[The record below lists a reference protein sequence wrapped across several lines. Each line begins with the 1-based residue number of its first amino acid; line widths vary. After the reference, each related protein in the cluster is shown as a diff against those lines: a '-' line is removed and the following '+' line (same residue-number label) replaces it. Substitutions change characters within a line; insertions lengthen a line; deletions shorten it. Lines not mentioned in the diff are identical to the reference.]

1 MPSLLDRL
9 LPPPR
14 AWKRARPEELLYALN
29 EAPPVGLTLNMGMQH
44 AFLSLMFSLYAV
56 VAGQAIGLEPA
67 GVSAFVSGS
76 IFLLGVATLLQ
87 AVPSRLGAGMIL
99 VAIPSAARLSIFIS
113 VAGNYGLGA
122 AMGATIVSGIAAIG
136 FARLIPR
143 LRAVF
148 PPEVIGVVVL
158 MLGLSLVG
166 TGLSRGVGLT
176 AAGEVSQ
183 AAIVSALATIACII
197 AVSLWA
203 PPVLR
208 RLAMVVGALA
218 GTLVA
223 VLTGAAEPGGL
234 ASLSA
239 LPPLAVPL
247 LGLDLPAPS
256 FALAPI
262 AVFLVAQLIGV
273 MDLFGGV
280 LSMDKMNDA
289 QWRRVDMSVVARA
302 VTGMGLVH
310 VAQGATGLLASG
322 TSSANL
328 GLAHATGVTAW
339 RVGAAAGLVL
349 MATAFCPMV
358 AGLIALTPAPV
369 IGGILVYTAA
379 FLIVSGM
386 GLATSRMMNTQRG
399 FTVGLALVCGT
410 GVMLLPAL
418 AHASPGWS
426 RVIVTSGLTVGS
438 VAAVL
443 LNALLRIGVRQTAV
457 LVLDPASE
465 ARQAAEFLERQ
476 GRAWGARA
484 EVVVR
489 AGVALG
495 EALEA
500 LRQAGTEGR
509 VTLSASFDEFN
520 LRCRLEHAGTPLPLA
535 AEDAPDAAALMAA
548 EGEDALNEA
557 MRRVSAALIA
567 RLADRVRAGRRGEV
581 AELVFEFEH

>member
-1 MPSLLDRL
+1 MPSQLDRL

-14 AWKRARPEELLYALN
+14 PQKRSRPEDLLYGLD
-29 EAPPVGLTLNMGMQH
+29 EVPPLGLTLNMGAQH
-44 AFLSLMFSLYAV
+44 AFLSLMFCLYAV
-56 VAGQAIGLEPA
+56 VAAQAIGLDQA

-76 IFLLGVATLLQ
+76 IFLLGAGTLVQ
-87 AVPSRLGAGMIL
+87 AVPSRFGAGMIL
-99 VAIPSAARLSIFIS
+99 VAIPSAARLSVFIA
-113 VAGNYGLGA
+113 VAGNYGMGA

-143 LRAVF
+143 MRAVF

-176 AAGEVSQ
+176 PSGEASGAAV
-183 AAIVSALATIACII
+183 ISAVATIACII
-197 AVSLWA
+197 GVSLWG
-203 PPVLR
+203 PPALR
-208 RLAMVVGALA
+208 RLAMVVGAMV

-223 VLTGAAEPGGL
+223 VMTGATEPGGL
-234 ASLSA
+234 TSLAA
-239 LPPLAVPL
+239 LPPLAVPI
-247 LGLDLPAPS
+247 LGMDLPPPV

-289 QWRRVDMSVVARA
+289 QWRRVDMSLMGRA
-302 VTGMGLVH
+302 VTGMGVTH
-310 VAQGATGLLASG
+310 VVQGFAGLLASG

-339 RVGAAAGLVL
+339 RVGVAAGLVL
-349 MATAFCPMV
+349 MATAFFPMV
-358 AGLIALTPAPV
+358 AGLIALTPGPV
-369 IGGILVYTAA
+369 IGGILVYTASY
-379 FLIVSGM
+379 LIVAGM
-386 GLATSRMMNTQRG
+386 GLATSRMMNTQRS

-418 AHASPGWS
+418 AHASPAWT

-457 LVLDPASE
+457 LALDPAEE

-476 GRAWGARA
+476 GRAWGARQD
-484 EVVVR
+484 VVVR

-500 LRQAGTEGR
+500 LRQAGTEGP

-520 LRCRLEHAGTPLPLA
+520 LRCRLDHAGAPLPLGGEA
-535 AEDAPDAAALMAA
+535 APDAHALLAAD
-548 EGEDALNEA
+548 EGDALDEA

-567 RLADRVRAGRRGEV
+567 RLADRVRAGRRGET